1 VPVNAAI
8 FQEDAESELFRAFQA
23 AASMV
28 AKRIEGRDYLA
39 ALTEIATLKGVVD
52 DFFDRVM
59 VMAEDERIRTNRLAL
74 LQEIKGLFRDIADF
88 AKIAA

>member
-1 VPVNAAI
+1 MVNVAEPVLSADLVGPALDSGPFDLDRLPAAPA
-8 FQEDAESELFRAFQA
+8 D
-23 AASMV
+23 
-28 AKRIEGRDYLA
+28 K
-39 ALTEIATLKGVVD
+39 
-52 DFFDRVM
+52 VM